1 MIIKKELPHQ
11 GAFLQAPYV
20 FPEIRFFFEIC
31 GYAAGKTSSL
41 GDAIFYAISYFMGK
55 KDREGKNPKIAVCG
69 ITLTFLQKTLTGAI
83 EQVLRN
89 TKSSYKYDKKSNI
102 IYIGNVELL
111 LIPIEDES
119 TIFGYDTACIEK
131 DTLVS
136 TLRGDIPIKDV
147 VVGDYALTTKG
158 YKRVVRT
165 MFMGIKE
172 TIEVNGIRCTPDHR
186 FIDIFNNEIEAQDLT
201 KNVPLVK
208 LNTTEVLKWEKV
220 LQEEVLKQ
228 TLWNSMVLDIIG
240 TQKVKVME
248 KEAILPVLM
257 SIKEKVTQRITETCG
272 ESITAKYQKGMIY
285 TILTE
290 TILIILLKTLRYLR
304 EENTLK
310 NIIMRGL
317 RKGSK
322 SSLKVLKRHTPEIK
336 SCLTNQNI
344 EKEYQNLEKKLQKGN
359 GTIKFVLCV
368 VKSLLHMMEKLSTAR
383 IRVLK
388 LRVTKETEKCL
399 EKLKKQERATYVEK
413 SSGQVS
419 IPLLQRVQPVV
430 KMSKEDRRLEEVYD
444 IEVEEAHE
452 FFAGG
457 ILVHNCAFVD
467 ELDELPTHTCI
478 AVVKALNDRCR
489 QSIVGETRSPFL
501 AFTTTSQGLKG
512 TYQTIMNFR
521 KIGMSYM
528 IIRGRTR
535 DNIYL
540 QKEYVE
546 AMYKMYNEKETK
558 CLLEGEFISIDS
570 GLVFPDY
577 NPAYNKLDI
586 DLYNSLDAGET
597 VYIGQDFNCIEGNEG
612 ILTDT
617 GIIPIRDIVL
627 GTRVLTRKGY
637 KKVLTKK
644 NNGSRIVVRC
654 GNVWTTLDHVFITPK
669 GDEER
674 WKLSNYY
681 YLKKQHRSK
690 FHDVKKLKVK
700 EQQLLSY
707 IKDIYGDHIKEHG
720 ILSSRAKAETSGCTE
735 RYMKTLL
742 VKYLVEW
749 LFTIKTECLIIFLKT
764 LSLLREKNTLKSMKQ
779 GKEYRNTGKKVSSK
793 KKGLCAEYA
802 VKHLQEIS
810 KRLKYAE
817 KNVFSLVDEREGMQP
832 EQYLEQRVESVFG
845 KRGGRTVQLA
855 LNPLRKLADAV
866 ALSLKENLNLF
877 TALRVLKNVKELAN
891 GRVLYGVEREVFDI
905 EVEDAH
911 EFFVDGVLV
920 HNCGFNKAVACIVKN
935 RCIYV
940 IKTYSFGD
948 AREAPEVYRYDFPEQ
963 KIIWIPD
970 MTYKEH
976 FGDFA
981 KELKMYNIR
990 IAYRRCNPNIVSRN
1004 FAINKLLYAR
1014 RLFLCDFASALDN
1027 ALLIHQKDPKTGLPM
1042 KGQGENAPDHL
1053 TDALAYGVAHLIG
1066 WKRELK
1072 DVYDVTMGRALK
1084 KHKEIGSTE
1093 EDDEDALNAIDNL
1106 AEMTV

>member
-41 GDAIFYAISYFMGK
+41 GDAIMYAVSYFMGK
-55 KDREGKNPKIAVCG
+55 KDKEGKNPKIGVCG
-69 ITLTFLQKTLTGAI
+69 ITLTFLQKTLSGAL
-83 EQVLRN
+83 EQMLRN
-89 TKSSYKYDKKSNI
+89 SKSSYKYDKKANI
-102 IYIGNVELL
+102 IYIGNVELHL
-111 LIPIEDES
+111 TPIENEGD
-119 TIFGYDTACIEK
+119 IFGFDWACIGK
-131 DTLVS
+131 DVPVA

-165 MFMGIKE
+165 MFSGIKE

-186 FIDIFNNEIEAQDLT
+186 FIDVFNNEIEAQDLT
-201 KNVPLVK
+201 KTVPLVK
-208 LNTTEVLKWEKV
+208 LNTTE
-220 LQEEVLKQ
+220 
-228 TLWNSMVLDIIG
+228 
-240 TQKVKVME
+240 
-248 KEAILPVLM
+248 
-257 SIKEKVTQRITETCG
+257 
-272 ESITAKYQKGMIY
+272 
-285 TILTE
+285 
-290 TILIILLKTLRYLR
+290 
-304 EENTLK
+304 
-310 NIIMRGL
+310 GL
-317 RKGSK
+317 
-322 SSLKVLKRHTPEIK
+322 
-336 SCLTNQNI
+336 
-344 EKEYQNLEKKLQKGN
+344 
-359 GTIKFVLCV
+359 
-368 VKSLLHMMEKLSTAR
+368 
-383 IRVLK
+383 
-388 LRVTKETEKCL
+388 
-399 EKLKKQERATYVEK
+399 
-413 SSGQVS
+413 GQVATQS
-419 IPLLQRVQPVV
+419 FSTVYPVV
-430 KMSKEDRRLEEVYD
+430 KKSKEDRRFEEVYD
-444 IEVEEAHE
+444 IEVEDAHE

-457 ILVHNCAFVD
+457 ILVHNCCFVD

-489 QSIVGETRSPFL
+489 QAIVGETRSPFL

-521 KIGMSYM
+521 KIGISYM

-540 QKEYVE
+540 QKEYVD
-546 AMYKMYNEKETK
+546 AMYKMYNEKEIK

-577 NPAYNKLDI
+577 NPTYNKLDI
-586 DLYNSLDAGET
+586 DLYNNLDAGET

-612 ILTDT
+612 IYTDT
-617 GIIPIRDIVL
+617 GIVPIRDIVL

-674 WKLSNYY
+674 WKISNYY

-690 FHDVKKLKVK
+690 FHAVKMLKVQ

-707 IKDIYGDHIKEHG
+707 IKDLYGDQIKEHG

-742 VKYLVEW
+742 GKYLVEW
-749 LFTIKTECLIIFLKT
+749 LFTIKTECLIIVLKA
-764 LSLLREKNTLKSMKQ
+764 LSFLREKNTSKTTKQ
-779 GKEYRNTGKKVSSK
+779 GKEYGNTGKKVNSK
-793 KKGLCAEYA
+793 QKGLCAEYA

-810 KRLKYAE
+810 KRLEYAE
-817 KNVFSLVDEREGMQP
+817 KSVFSLIDEREGMQT
-832 EQYLEQRVESVFG
+832 EQFLEQRVESVFG
-845 KRGGRTVQLA
+845 KRGGRTVQIL

-877 TALRVLKNVKELAN
+877 TALRALKNVKELAN

-948 AREAPEVYRYDFPEQ
+948 AREAPEVFRYDYPEQ
-963 KIIWIPD
+963 RIIWVPD

-981 KELKMYNIR
+981 KELKSYGIR

-1053 TDALAYGVAHLIG
+1053 TDALAYVVAHLLG

-1084 KHKEIGSTE
+1084 KHREIGNTE

-1106 AEMTV
+1106 AEMTL